1 MRTCLS
7 LPHFGI
13 VEHESLFPMN
23 SKNEYHCQ
31 NVQLMQLPKKEKERE
46 RKGERKTWNKKR
58 ERRISMEAPSEDQ
71 TDSSN

>member
-1 MRTCLS
+1 MRIHLS

-31 NVQLMQLPKKEKERE
+31 NVQLMQLPKKEKKREKGGKKNMEEKERE
-46 RKGERKTWNKKR
+46 KNFCEST
-58 ERRISMEAPSEDQ
+58 
-71 TDSSN
+71 